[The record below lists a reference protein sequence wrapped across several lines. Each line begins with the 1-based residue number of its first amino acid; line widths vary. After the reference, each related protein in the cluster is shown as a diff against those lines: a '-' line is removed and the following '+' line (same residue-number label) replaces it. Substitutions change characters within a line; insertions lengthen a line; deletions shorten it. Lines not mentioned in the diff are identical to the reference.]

1 MDWEVEDRIF
11 VRSVQ
16 TEVLSDGDLPLSAF
30 VTSITQTVGTYI
42 VEPSCRIDIPRRSL
56 PNETIRPHPIDMLH
70 RTPILLSH
78 NLTQTP
84 IRRCAIGDG
93 EVPSRDITREKDRD
107 VVDGGDRVRG
117 IWR

>member
-16 TEVLSDGDLPLSAF
+16 TEVLSDGD
-30 VTSITQTVGTYI
+30 I

-78 NLTQTP
+78 NLIQTS